1 MQMILGMP
9 VAVLHVLAEQGSVKP
24 LLVFRMI
31 KIYDS
36 KITMYTVC
44 VKRGISKVLILL
56 DFFFWKTNCKL
67 WVHKS
72 RY

>member
-1 MQMILGMP
+1 MQVFNICVRQEFPKHIQMILGMP

-24 LLVFRMI
+24 LLVYRMI

-44 VKRGISKVLILL
+44 VKRG
-56 DFFFWKTNCKL
+56 DF
-67 WVHKS
+67 
-72 RY
+72 